1 VDLEWKRG
9 EDIEE
14 ENRGPARPLLQ
25 ARWKI
30 TGVLGLG
37 FIPNRHEKKK
47 TNKKI
52 KQPSDPTL
60 LKHKKDLGN
69 TG

>member
-1 VDLEWKRG
+1 V
-9 EDIEE
+9 
-14 ENRGPARPLLQ
+14 Q

-52 KQPSDPTL
+52 KQPSNPTL